1 MTVSN
6 DGLALYSYESLCA
19 RIDARISSHAVFSV
33 ILFDL
38 DFFHNIDRRLGRSA
52 GDAVIRGI
60 SEMLCEN
67 GDIQA
72 ARRESDEFLLLM
84 EGAGL
89 DNAVHI
95 AEEYRRRFRKVRWIQ
110 TPGYER
116 VPIRASFGVA
126 AWSHHLSDR
135 FLLLKEAE
143 TALLTAKKKGR
154 NRVETAQD
162 KRLHILPDGCCRT
175 RIGRS
180 LRGRCEDGAS
190 AYTASIAEPYGV
202 DWDRQGRLLFA
213 DRSNH
218 QIKYIDRDRVYTL
231 AGAGRGGYAGDNGD
245 PLRAEFSKPSGIAV
259 HRPSG
264 RVYIA
269 DTGNHCIRLI
279 EDGIVR
285 TLAGDGQEG
294 YSGDGGDAGAA
305 RLSRPGGVA
314 VDDAGCLYTNDYGNN
329 VIRRI
334 APDGSISTIAG
345 NGGYGAAGDGGPAV
359 QAQLNKPYGLCV
371 TQNGRWLFIADYGNH
386 SIRWV
391 DLLSGRISTLCGTGE
406 PGYSGD
412 GGPAGLAR
420 LDSPYWVVVD
430 SDRFLFI
437 ADAGNHCI
445 RMVDLRD
452 RSIHTVAGNKEPG
465 YVDARSSPLDA
476 RFNIPAGLVY
486 QDGRLYVA
494 DYANNAIREILLG
507 RPIC

>member
-1 MTVSN
+1 MLKGLSEEYLERLLSNVPVKRLCAPEEVALVVRFFIGRPDVPGYLTGQILSLDGGDGALRMTVSN
-6 DGLALYSYESLCA
+6 DGRALYSYESLCA

-38 DFFHNIDRRLGRSA
+38 DFFTTSTAAWDGPA
-52 GDAVIRGI
+52 GHHAVIRGI

-89 DNAVHI
+89 DKAVHI

-143 TALLTAKKKGR
+143 TALLTAKGTQPWKPHRTSGCAFCRMDAAAPGSAEAFVAAARTAHRPIPLLSQNRTELIGTGR
-154 NRVETAQD
+154 EGFC
-162 KRLHILPDGCCRT
+162 LPT
-175 RIGRS
+175 VP
-180 LRGRCEDGAS
+180 
-190 AYTASIAEPYGV
+190 TT
-202 DWDRQGRLLFA
+202 
-213 DRSNH
+213 RSNISIGTGIH
-218 QIKYIDRDRVYTL
+218 FSGSRT
-231 AGAGRGGYAGDNGD
+231 GGSYAGDNGD

-305 RLSRPGGVA
+305 RLSPSRRRGG
-314 VDDAGCLYTNDYGNN
+314 G
-329 VIRRI
+329 
-334 APDGSISTIAG
+334 
-345 NGGYGAAGDGGPAV
+345 
-359 QAQLNKPYGLCV
+359 
-371 TQNGRWLFIADYGNH
+371 
-386 SIRWV
+386 
-391 DLLSGRISTLCGTGE
+391 
-406 PGYSGD
+406 
-412 GGPAGLAR
+412 
-420 LDSPYWVVVD
+420 
-430 SDRFLFI
+430 
-437 ADAGNHCI
+437 
-445 RMVDLRD
+445 
-452 RSIHTVAGNKEPG
+452 
-465 YVDARSSPLDA
+465 
-476 RFNIPAGLVY
+476 
-486 QDGRLYVA
+486 
-494 DYANNAIREILLG
+494 
-507 RPIC
+507 